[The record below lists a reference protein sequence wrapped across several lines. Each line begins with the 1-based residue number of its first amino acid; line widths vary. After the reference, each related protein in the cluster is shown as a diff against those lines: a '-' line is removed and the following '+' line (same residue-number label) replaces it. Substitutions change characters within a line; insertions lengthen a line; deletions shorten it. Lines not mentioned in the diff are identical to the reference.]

1 MDRAERTIVVRGKLC
16 DPSHIE
22 LDEPVSEF
30 VGAVELT
37 VRPYR
42 APEVG
47 SPHALLQLLQ
57 SLPRLEPGAVDELE
71 QSIEAGK
78 IPIREDSM
86 FGTDG

>member
-1 MDRAERTIVVRGKLC
+1 MNRTEREIVVRGKFS
-16 DPSHIE
+16 DSSHIE
-22 LDEPVSEF
+22 LDEPVSGF
-30 VGAVELT
+30 VGAVEIT

-42 APEVG
+42 APEAG
-47 SPHALLQLLQ
+47 NPGALLRLLQ

-78 IPIREDSM
+78 IPIREDPV